1 MTCWRCRDGW
11 EKETGIESLGSSLW
25 NASQSASAAWTP
37 RPDSFGRISPQEV
50 NFSTLYPLSFVWGA
64 GSGPISADSR
74 HSPSLWRGAEVYS
87 IVVESVVSDSFVTPW
102 TVAYQAPLFLGF
114 SK

>member
-1 MTCWRCRDGW
+1 MSGW
-11 EKETGIESLGSSLW
+11 LGKGNRNRESLDSSLW

-64 GSGPISADSR
+64 GVAL
-74 HSPSLWRGAEVYS
+74 SLWT
-87 IVVESVVSDSFVTPW
+87 SDM
-102 TVAYQAPLFLGF
+102 PLLFEGELKCIPLLF
-114 SK
+114 SQLCLTLL